1 MQINS
6 AEIKDIFSGTTTALI
21 SVSAVISSVKRMI
34 KLAQADV

>member
-6 AEIKDIFSGTTTALI
+6 AEIKDIFSGIITALI
-21 SVSAVISSVKRMI
+21 SVSGVISSVKRMI